1 MKQRTSYGLIPWE
14 MTEERDFETGL
25 SPERLELL
33 AEQAYARGHASPL
46 CGFEVPA
53 ASLPLRPAVQARA
66 VAGRWTGAHSRSP
79 FATPGEN

>member
-1 MKQRTSYGLIPWE
+1 MTIYGVVPYSA
-14 MTEERDFETGL
+14 TTFRDFETGL

-33 AEQAYARGHASPL
+33 AEQAYARAKASPL

-66 VAGRWTGAHSRSP
+66 VAGRWTGSRSP
-79 FATPGEN
+79 FGCN

>member
-1 MKQRTSYGLIPWE
+1 MTIYGVVPYSA
-14 MTEERDFETGL
+14 TTFRDFETGL

-66 VAGRWTGAHSRSP
+66 AAGRWTGAHSRSP